1 MDDYDVIVIGSG
13 IGGLTA
19 ASLLAQLADRRVLVL
34 ERHFRLGGFTHEFR
48 RGDYRWDVGVHY
60 IGGLTPGRTSRSLL
74 DLVTG
79 AGDPAAAVAWDKMPA
94 DFEVFHYP
102 GLQFTVPDDPEEYA
116 ARLVQAFPEE
126 ASGIAR
132 YFEDVRRAGSWFGRN
147 AWGWSAGGVL
157 GLGVG
162 VANARGRRL
171 GTMTT
176 ADYLRRHL
184 TDPRLRGLLV
194 SQWGDYG
201 LPPERS
207 AFGMHA
213 LLVSHYLDGGWFP
226 RGGSEAIAVASQRV
240 IEERGGSCRIN
251 HEVQEIL
258 VEEGRAVGVRV
269 HVKRGKGGS
278 EAVFRAPLVVS
289 DAGAHTTY
297 GRLLPRGTADDLRER
312 VEAAEPSGSTVT
324 LYLGLTDSAAR
335 LGFRGENHWFY
346 DSFDHDAAAA
356 DPDAVLEGRPHGAY
370 LSFPSLKDVEATRHT
385 AEIIAFV
392 PYDAFARWEGTPW
405 MRRGEEY
412 AALKDRIARGL
423 LDVVERHYPG
433 FGELVDHAEL
443 STPLTV
449 ADFTGHRSG
458 GIYGLANTPERLRD
472 ELVAAKSPVP
482 GLLIAGADA
491 CAPGLMGALMGG
503 VFAAGVVLGPTGYL
517 DILKAAKQA
526 HSAQQAHPAEQ
537 APLAAD
543 PAPIDR

>member
-1 MDDYDVIVIGSG
+1 MDDFDAIVIGSG

-19 ASLLAQLADRRVLVL
+19 ASLLAQLTDRRVLVL
-34 ERHFRLGGFTHEFR
+34 ERHFRLGGFTHEFQR
-48 RGDYRWDVGVHY
+48 RGYRWDVGVHY
-60 IGGLTPGRTSRSLL
+60 IGGMAPGRTSRRLI

-79 AGDPAAAVAWDKMPA
+79 GGDPAAAVAWDPMPA

-102 GLQFTVPDDPEEYA
+102 DLEFTVPDRPEEYA
-116 ARLVQAFPEE
+116 ARLTQVFPHES
-126 ASGIAR
+126 AGIAR
-132 YFEDVRRAGSWFGRN
+132 YFEDVRRAATWYGRN

-157 GLGVG
+157 GLGLD
-162 VANARGRRL
+162 VANARGKRL

-184 TDPRLRGLLV
+184 TDPRLRALLV

-213 LLVSHYLDGGWFP
+213 LLVAHYLDGGWFP
-226 RGGSEAIAVASQRV
+226 RGGSEAIAVACQRV
-240 IEERGGSCRIN
+240 IEARGGSCRIN
-251 HEVQEIL
+251 HEVEEIL
-258 VEEGRAVGVRV
+258 VEDGQAVGVRA
-269 HVKRGKGGS
+269 HVKKGRGGS

-297 GRLLPRGTADDLRER
+297 CRLLPAGTADDLRAR

-324 LYLGLTDSAAR
+324 LYLGLKESPAR

-346 DSFDHDAAAA
+346 DSFDHDATAA
-356 DPDAVLEGRPHGAY
+356 DTGAVLEGRPHGAY
-370 LSFPSLKDVEATRHT
+370 LSFPSLKDTEATRHT

-392 PYDAFARWEGTPW
+392 GHDAFARWEGSTW

-412 AALKDRIARGL
+412 DALKARISRGL
-423 LDVVERHYPG
+423 LDLVERRYPG
-433 FGELVDHAEL
+433 FGELVDHTEL

-449 ADFTGHRSG
+449 TDFTGHRAG
-458 GIYGLANTPERLRD
+458 GIYGLASTPDRLRG
-472 ELVAAKSPVP
+472 ELVAARSPVP

-503 VFAAGVVLGPTGYL
+503 VFAVGAVLGPAGYL
-517 DILKAAKQA
+517 DVLKAARDA
-526 HSAQQAHPAEQ
+526 PATT
-537 APLAAD
+537 D
-543 PAPIDR
+543 PAPVATTG